1 MPETGFDRPGLTDL
15 IEQVRADILARSGQ
29 DETLRRSDLEVQ
41 ARVQA
46 GGLHGLYGYLDWLAR
61 QMLPDTAEAE
71 ILDRHASWW
80 GVARKGATRAEG
92 RASFSTN
99 AGAEILEGTVLQR
112 EGSDFDFVTTESATA
127 TGSET
132 EVAIEAEE
140 AGPDGNLPEGAV
152 LSLVSSI
159 PGVGA
164 TATVIELTGGAD
176 VESDSDLRGR
186 LHDRIRRPPAGGAK
200 HDYVAWALEQPGV
213 TRAWCYPLQLGVG
226 TVGVTFVMDERE
238 DIIPT
243 PADVDAVQSALDLLR
258 PVTGDLTVYAPQP
271 EEVELTIQVNPDT
284 PEVRAAIEEAV
295 RDFIFRE
302 AEPGGTLYLS
312 RLREAISLAAGE
324 RRHDLINPAADISV
338 DEQHISIFGTITW
351 ESP

>member
-61 QMLPDTAEAE
+61 QILPDTAEAE

-80 GVARKGATRAEG
+80 GVARKGATRAAG
-92 RASFSTN
+92 RATFATN
-99 AGAEILEGTVLQR
+99 AGAEIPEGTVLQR

-132 EVAIEAEE
+132 ELAIEAEE

-152 LSLVSSI
+152 LSLVSSL
-159 PGVGA
+159 PGVGS

-213 TRAWCYPLQLGVG
+213 TRAWVFPLHSGVG
-226 TVGVTFVMDERE
+226 TVGLTFVMDDRD

-243 PADVDAVQSALDLLR
+243 EADVDAVQSALDEKR
-258 PVTGDLTVYAPQP
+258 PVTAELIVFAPAP
-271 EEVELTIQVNPDT
+271 VELDLDLRIYPDT
-284 PEVRAAIEEAV
+284 PEVREAVEEAV

-302 AEPGGTLYLS
+302 AEPGGTLRLS
-312 RLREAISLAAGE
+312 RLGEAISLARDE
-324 RRHDLINPAADISV
+324 VRHELTSPDADVKVEDTEISV
-338 DEQHISIFGTITW
+338 FGSITW